1 MRSVRCAVCGARKGE
16 ANRWWVLFQA
26 DANET
31 VLIGRMEEAETLQPW
46 TDQTT
51 RFHLCGEEC
60 LYRKLSGLI
69 VHGIYG
75 PVNGRQQS
83 SPSSAQTT
91 VSRIDSNANSP
102 VSRLPN
108 RSEDSSRLRQPTLGT
123 VRRILGLPNHI
134 QRTAHDPASSALNP
148 ATRMNEKVPST
159 RLREA
164 AEVAESLRI
173 TGQIL
178 SREPL
183 HVNGEV
189 AGTLELPGD
198 RLTVGPNGN
207 IRAAVCAKEVEI
219 FGFIEGEVTADRVIV
234 RRNATL
240 LGDVRA
246 QALVIESG
254 AWFEGNSNMGS
265 RRMTT
270 SAANASGG
278 QPVKLLP

>member
-1 MRSVRCAVCGARKGE
+1 MRSVQCAVCGARKGE

-31 VLIGRMEEAETLQPW
+31 VLIGRIEEAETLQQW

-91 VSRIDSNANSP
+91 VSRIDSHANSP
-102 VSRLPN
+102 VSRLPHD
-108 RSEDSSRLRQPTLGT
+108 SADSSPLRQPTLGT
-123 VRRILGLPNHI
+123 VRRILGLPNHTK
-134 QRTAHDPASSALNP
+134 RTAHDSASSALNT

-207 IRAAVCAKEVEI
+207 IRAAVSAKEVEI
-219 FGFIEGEVTADRVIV
+219 FGVIEGEVTADRVIV

-265 RRMTT
+265 RRMST

-278 QPVKLLP
+278 QTS